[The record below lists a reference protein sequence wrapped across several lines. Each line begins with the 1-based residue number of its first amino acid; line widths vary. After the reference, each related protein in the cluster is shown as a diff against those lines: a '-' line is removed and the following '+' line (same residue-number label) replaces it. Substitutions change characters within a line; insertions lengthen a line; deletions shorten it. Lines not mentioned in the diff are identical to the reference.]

1 MVTKLYLDTDGTVS
15 TEEIEDT
22 NVSLQ
27 IYAVVQ
33 VPRKGF
39 LKKDADPE
47 WSMEKVFETDSP
59 NQMQKIISTMNRVL
73 TLQNHTFKLKPCPRC
88 GGEAIM
94 HRWNPKKDGKVYVYC
109 SKCHMRT
116 MDFLLETHARDDWN
130 YRNREDGVKTFKIDE
145 KTRIDDDEGM

>member
-1 MVTKLYLDTDGTVS
+1 MVTKLYLDNDGTVS

-22 NVSLQ
+22 NNSLQ

-39 LKKDADPE
+39 IKKDSDPE

-59 NQMQKIISTMNRVL
+59 NQIKKIISTMNRVL
-73 TLQNHTFKLKPCPRC
+73 NIQNDAFKLKPCPIC
-88 GGEAIM
+88 GKKAIM

-109 SKCHMRT
+109 SECRMRT

-130 YRNREDGVKTFKIDE
+130 NRNREQGIKTFTIDDD
-145 KTRIDDDEGM
+145 TRIDDDEGM

>member
-1 MVTKLYLDTDGTVS
+1 MVTKLYLDKDGTVA

-22 NVSLQ
+22 DNSLQ

-39 LKKDADPE
+39 IKKDSDPVR
-47 WSMEKVFETDSP
+47 SMEKVFETDSP
-59 NQMQKIISTMNRVL
+59 NQIKKIISTMNRVL
-73 TLQNHTFKLKPCPRC
+73 TLQNHAFKLKPCPRC

-130 YRNREDGVKTFKIDE
+130 YRNREDEIKTFRVDE
-145 KTRIDDDEGM
+145 KTRIDDDEDM

>member
-1 MVTKLYLDTDGTVS
+1 MVTKLYLDKDGTVS

-22 NVSLQ
+22 DISLQ
-27 IYAVVQ
+27 IYAVIQ

-39 LKKDADPE
+39 LKKDSDLE
-47 WSMEKVFETDSP
+47 WSVEKVFETGSP
-59 NQMQKIISTMNRVL
+59 NQMQKIIHTMNRVL
-73 TLQNHTFKLKPCPRC
+73 TLQNHAFKLKPCPRC

-130 YRNREDGVKTFKIDE
+130 YRNREDEIKTFKVDE
-145 KTRIDDDEGM
+145 KTRIDDDEDM

>member
-1 MVTKLYLDTDGTVS
+1 MVTKLYLDKDGTVS

-27 IYAVVQ
+27 IYAVIQ

-39 LKKDADPE
+39 LKKDSDLE
-47 WSMEKVFETDSP
+47 WSMEKVFETGSP
-59 NQMQKIISTMNRVL
+59 NQIKKIISTMNRVL

-94 HRWNPKKDGKVYVYC
+94 HRWNPRGDRKVYVYC
-109 SKCHMRT
+109 SECHMRT